1 MKVTIICGLPGSGK
15 TTSIKGL
22 VRFLADEGKKCA
34 VILTESG
41 EAGFEDNIIPDTGM
55 ILKDAISDCVPC
67 SLRFNLESAFRDATA
82 QSKPDVM
89 IIELLS
95 SASPVQIKE
104 SIEPMDVPDLSFD
117 PVVYVV
123 DASTFGSEVDKLP
136 KFVITQIQESDIMCL
151 NKVDIAEQEHLISVR
166 ELLKTINPDSRL
178 FEFSA
183 KMSDEEF
190 TNFLAE
196 LADQDK

>member
-1 MKVTIICGLPGSGK
+1 
-15 TTSIKGL
+15 
-22 VRFLADEGKKCA
+22 
-34 VILTESG
+34 
-41 EAGFEDNIIPDTGM
+41 
-55 ILKDAISDCVPC
+55 
-67 SLRFNLESAFRDATA
+67 
-82 QSKPDVM
+82 
-89 IIELLS
+89 
-95 SASPVQIKE
+95 
-104 SIEPMDVPDLSFD
+104 MDVPDLSFD